1 MALAP
6 RRTPAHTEHRMT
18 GPSGDAAVPK
28 GEKCFVLRFNDD
40 WGYGSVSAR
49 SVASGGRTDVWEAP
63 AARKSR

>member
-1 MALAP
+1 
-6 RRTPAHTEHRMT
+6 MT